1 MDENSMSNM
10 LTQILVPLLAA
21 HFLADFILQTDE
33 DVKRKQSILV
43 FSKHIVLVTL
53 LSYLFVG
60 SWHCFTIPL
69 VILVSHAVID
79 LLKKTIKKD
88 SITIFLIDQV
98 AHYLVIIG
106 LSIYMQNKLSQDV
119 TNLFWYNTW
128 ASVYAKTLIIII
140 ALILVTKFSSI
151 IISYIIRP
159 FQIKIFK
166 GENNNKDEIKT
177 GRIIGYLER
186 IIILVL
192 FLAELPAVVGFLI
205 TAKSILRYAEIKNE
219 KDKVMVEYVLIGTL
233 LSFTIGISI
242 AFITTK
248 VILFIN

>member
-1 MDENSMSNM
+1 MNGVF
-10 LTQILVPLLAA
+10 TQILVPLLAA

-33 DVKRKQSILV
+33 DVKRKQSVLV
-43 FSKHIVLVTL
+43 FVKHIVLVTL
-53 LSYLFVG
+53 LSYLLAG
-60 SWHCFTIPL
+60 NWYCYTIPL
-69 VILVSHAVID
+69 VILFSHASID

-88 SITIFLIDQV
+88 SLTIFLIDQV

-106 LSIYMQNKLSQDV
+106 LSIYIQNKLTQE
-119 TNLFWYNTW
+119 TNNLFWYSIW
-128 ASVYAKTLIIII
+128 GSVYVKTLVMLISII
-140 ALILVTKFSSI
+140 LITKFSSI
-151 IISYIIRP
+151 IISYIIKS
-159 FQIKIFK
+159 FQTKIFK
-166 GENNNKDEIKT
+166 GENNSKDEIKT

-192 FLAELPAVVGFLI
+192 FLAELPTVVGFLI

-248 VILFIN
+248 VILFIY

>member
-1 MDENSMSNM
+1 MNSI
-10 LTQILVPLLAA
+10 LIQILIPLLTA

-33 DVKRKQSILV
+33 DVKKKQSPLV
-43 FSKHIVLVTL
+43 FGKHIVLVTL
-53 LSYLFVG
+53 LSYFLVG
-60 SWHCFTIPL
+60 DWSNYIIPSS
-69 VILVSHAVID
+69 ILLTHSIID
-79 LLKKTIKKD
+79 LLKNAIKKD
-88 SITIFLIDQV
+88 SLFIFSIDQT
-98 AHYLVIIG
+98 AHYLVILL
-106 LSIYMQNKLSQDV
+106 LSFSIQNKLFQEAN
-119 TNLFWYNTW
+119 NLFWFAAFGNTYIKVLMIVV
-128 ASVYAKTLIIII
+128 AVIVI
-140 ALILVTKFSSI
+140 TKFSSI
-151 IISYIIRP
+151 IISYIIKP
-159 FQIKIFK
+159 FQLKIFK

-242 AFITTK
+242 AFITSK
-248 VILFIN
+248 ILVYLG

>member
-1 MDENSMSNM
+1 M

-33 DVKRKQSILV
+33 DVKRKKSILV
-43 FSKHIVLVTL
+43 FGKHIVLVTL
-53 LSYLFVG
+53 ISYLLVG
-60 SWHCFTIPL
+60 NWTCFTIPL
-69 VILVSHAVID
+69 VILVSHTLID
-79 LLKKTIKKD
+79 LIKKTIKKD
-88 SITIFLIDQV
+88 SITIFLVDQV

-106 LSIYMQNKLSQDV
+106 LSIYIQNKLNQETS
-119 TNLFWYNTW
+119 NLFWHNIW
-128 ASVYAKTLIIII
+128 GSVYVKTLVIIIS
-140 ALILVTKFSSI
+140 LILITKFSSI

-159 FQIKIFK
+159 FQAKIFK
-166 GENNNKDEIKT
+166 GENNSKDEIKT

-192 FLAELPAVVGFLI
+192 FLADLPAVVGFLI

-219 KDKVMVEYVLIGTL
+219 RDKVMVEYVLIGTL

-248 VILFIN
+248 VISFLN

>member
-1 MDENSMSNM
+1 MNSI
-10 LTQILVPLLAA
+10 LIQILIPLLTA

-33 DVKRKQSILV
+33 DVKKKQSPLV
-43 FSKHIVLVTL
+43 FGKHIVLVTL
-53 LSYLFVG
+53 LSYFLVG
-60 SWHCFTIPL
+60 DWSNYIIPSS
-69 VILVSHAVID
+69 ILLTHSIID
-79 LLKKTIKKD
+79 LLKNAIKKD
-88 SITIFLIDQV
+88 SLFIFSIDQA
-98 AHYLVIIG
+98 AHYLVILL
-106 LSIYMQNKLSQDV
+106 LSFSIQNKLFQEAN
-119 TNLFWYNTW
+119 NLFWFAAFGNTYIKVLMIVV
-128 ASVYAKTLIIII
+128 AVIVI
-140 ALILVTKFSSI
+140 TKFSSI
-151 IISYIIRP
+151 IISYIIKP
-159 FQIKIFK
+159 FQLKIFK

-242 AFITTK
+242 AFITSK
-248 VILFIN
+248 ILVYLG